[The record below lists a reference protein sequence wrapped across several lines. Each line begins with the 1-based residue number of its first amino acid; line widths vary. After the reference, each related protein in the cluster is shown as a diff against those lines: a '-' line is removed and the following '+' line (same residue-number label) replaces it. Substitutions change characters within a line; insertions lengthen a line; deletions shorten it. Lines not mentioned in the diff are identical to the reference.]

1 MTAPEAQPE
10 RDSIVYDGL
19 IVPPCDLLPL
29 GKWITPNELRELLEG
44 YGKGDPESGHAFADD
59 LMRTALAAIRDAEP
73 GIDPQKLAAA
83 VLHADTADFP
93 RWCA

>member
-1 MTAPEAQPE
+1 VADEP

-19 IVPPCDLLPL
+19 IVPPCNLVPL
-29 GKWITPNELRELLEG
+29 GKWLTPNELRDLLEE
-44 YGKGDPESGHAFADD
+44 YGKRDPEAGHGFIDD
-59 LMRTALAAIRDAEP
+59 LMRAALTAIRDGVP
-73 GIDPQKLAAA
+73 GVEPQKLAAA